1 MLSSCKFEGQSLA
14 RYSASSRGKLARSG
28 RVDAQFSAPWMGV
41 LERVMFYSY
50 LLWILVFAVVRLHA
64 VGKASQD
71 HIKHSIE
78 GLQV

>member
-1 MLSSCKFEGQSLA
+1 MLSSCKFEGSESSEVQRQFSWKTGEIG
-14 RYSASSRGKLARSG
+14 SSRRAILSPLDGSPRAR
-28 RVDAQFSAPWMGV
+28 DV
-41 LERVMFYSY
+41 LF
-50 LLWILVFAVVRLHA
+50 LPALILVFAVVRLHA

>member
-1 MLSSCKFEGQSLA
+1 MAQVRLFQTEMHASWKTGEIG
-14 RYSASSRGKLARSG
+14 SSRRAILS
-28 RVDAQFSAPWMGV
+28 PLMGV
-41 LERVMFYSY
+41 LERMMFYSY

-64 VGKASQD
+64 VGKAPQD